1 LPSSLQ
7 LYGDPIIQEEF
18 EFSEKGAVGKL
29 VIDYNIQLL
38 DPGNL
43 ILPQFDFS
51 YFDLE
56 SLKYVEL
63 QVDSIVFN
71 VERTPGFNK
80 AKAKEQASL
89 RLASKKII
97 PENENGIMAIKS
109 IFLIGGIGF
118 SLLALIFVLFK
129 RKNKKNEKGS
139 GEKRTSGNKDSK
151 LAIAEKE
158 ITHNPSSFVIDL
170 NDLTAKMNDPDQ
182 YIEAVTSALDNWIE
196 SQLHIEVNNSLS
208 RLEKMNRLESISGI
222 EVNLK
227 RVREIFAKIDEARY
241 GLKIDSFGC
250 HQIQLKIED
259 LVKN

>member
-1 LPSSLQ
+1 
-7 LYGDPIIQEEF
+7 
-18 EFSEKGAVGKL
+18 VGKL
-29 VIDYNIQLL
+29 TIDYNIQLL

-63 QVDSIVFN
+63 QLDLIVFN

-80 AKAKEQASL
+80 AKAQEQASL
-89 RLASKKII
+89 RLASKKIV
-97 PENENGIMAIKS
+97 PENESDMGTTKS
-109 IFLIGGIGF
+109 IFLIGGISF
-118 SLLALIFVLFK
+118 SLLALVFLLFM
-129 RKNKKNEKGS
+129 RKNKRNDNDSE
-139 GEKRTSGNKDSK
+139 EKRTSSNKDSK
-151 LAIAEKE
+151 LVMAEKE

-182 YIEAVTSALDNWIE
+182 YIEAVISALDNWIE

-208 RLEKMNRLESISGI
+208 RLEKMNRLESNSGI
-222 EVNLK
+222 EVKLK
-227 RVREIFAKIDEARY
+227 RVREIFAKIDEAIY